1 MNHTLRDQLQSDL
14 KTAMKSQDV
23 VSRETIRFTM
33 AALKYAEIE
42 KGRELTEEE
51 ALALLQRET
60 KRRVDSID
68 QFRSAGR
75 QDLVDREEE
84 QLAVLRKY
92 LPAELSDDELAVI
105 VREAIDATGASSMQD
120 MSKVMPVAIQNASGR
135 ADGKRISA
143 AVREALASSG
153 T

>member
-1 MNHTLRDQLQSDL
+1 MNETLRDRLQSDL

-42 KGRELTEEE
+42 KGRALNDEET
-51 ALALLQRET
+51 LALLQRET

-68 QFRSAGR
+68 QFRGAGR

-92 LPAELSDDELAVI
+92 LPTELTDDELMSI
-105 VREAIDATGASSMQD
+105 VRESIAVTGATSAQD
-120 MSKVMPVAIQNASGR
+120 MGKVMPVAIQKASGR

-143 AVREALASSG
+143 TVREALGSSSA
-153 T
+153 